1 MRSEERSGIVFIAMI
16 FLWGTLAAEPFHI
29 LTGYFYKGIFTA
41 GTLIKLPP
49 VVISLAVVLLFTVCT
64 VILQKLAKTDAVP
77 FIPGALAVLTLIVFI
92 QRTADKLQVDV
103 GRAAALIIPVVILAV
118 LYVFRLRFILNW
130 IAEVYIFSLPVALIT
145 ATLFEP
151 IARLGETV
159 RKILYIT
166 RYDEMDVITPFD
178 GLAGI
183 PGIAWGIV
191 FSVLAILPVLYFA
204 TQKKKETSVWI
215 R

>member
-1 MRSEERSGIVFIAMI
+1 MRSEERSGIVFIIMI
-16 FLWGTLAAEPFHI
+16 LLWGTLVTEPFHI
-29 LTGYFYKGIFTA
+29 LAGYFYKGIYTA
-41 GTLIKLPP
+41 GTAVKLPP
-49 VVISLAVVLLFTVCT
+49 VIISVITVLLFTVCT
-64 VILQKLAKTDAVP
+64 VILQRLSKTEAVP
-77 FIPGALAVLTLIVFI
+77 FIPGIIAVLTLVAFI
-92 QRTADKLQVDV
+92 ARTGYHLRVDV

-118 LYVFRLRFILNW
+118 LYLFRLRMILVW
-130 IAEVYIFSLPVALIT
+130 VAEAYIFSLPIALVT

-166 RYDEMDVITPFD
+166 RYNEMDLITPFD

-191 FSVLAILPVLYFA
+191 FSVLAALPVLYFA
-204 TQKKKETSVWI
+204 TQKKKEGSVWI

>member
-1 MRSEERSGIVFIAMI
+1 MRPEERSGIVFIAMV

-29 LTGYFYKGIFTA
+29 FAGYFYKGIYTA
-41 GTLIKLPP
+41 GNLIKIPP
-49 VVISLAVVLLFTVCT
+49 VVISLVVVILFTVCT
-64 VILQKLAKTDAVP
+64 VILQKLSKTDAVP
-77 FIPGALAVLTLIVFI
+77 FIPGAIAVLTLIVFI

-118 LYVFRLRFILNW
+118 LYVFRLRFILTW
-130 IAEVYIFSLPVALIT
+130 IAEAYIFSLPVALLT
-145 ATLFEP
+145 AALFEP

-166 RYDEMDVITPFD
+166 RYNEMDVITPFD

-183 PGIAWGIV
+183 PSIAWGIV
-191 FSVLAILPVLYFA
+191 FSVLAVLPVLYFA

>member
-29 LTGYFYKGIFTA
+29 LAGYFYKGIFTA
-41 GTLIKLPP
+41 GTFIKLPP
-49 VVISLAVVLLFTVCT
+49 VVISLAVIILFTVCT
-64 VILQKLAKTDAVP
+64 VVLQKLAKTDAVP

-118 LYVFRLRFILNW
+118 LYVFRLRFILIW

-151 IARLGETV
+151 IARLGDMV

-166 RYDEMDVITPFD
+166 RYNEMDVITPFD

>member
-1 MRSEERSGIVFIAMI
+1 M
-16 FLWGTLAAEPFHI
+16 
-29 LTGYFYKGIFTA
+29 
-41 GTLIKLPP
+41 
-49 VVISLAVVLLFTVCT
+49 
-64 VILQKLAKTDAVP
+64 
-77 FIPGALAVLTLIVFI
+77 
-92 QRTADKLQVDV
+92 
-103 GRAAALIIPVVILAV
+103 

-151 IARLGETV
+151 IARLGDTV

-166 RYDEMDVITPFD
+166 RYNEMDVITPFD